1 MKQCLLA
8 MKDMRGNNG
17 QGMVYGFVTTGEDW
31 RMLSYDGTNFRM
43 TRKFNAMFDGMEED
57 KVRWM
62 KDYSILIE
70 CMLFALSD
78 GGFVKENVV
87 VGEEKV
93 SSLSFI
99 FGCSIAVADEGY
111 YRMKESEVSGDMDR
125 RFGFFSKVFIC
136 IGTRDVINEWE
147 KDFGTLSGGKE

>member
-1 MKQCLLA
+1 CLLA
-8 MKDMRGNNG
+8 MRDMRGNNG

-62 KDYSILIE
+62 KDYCIVVE

-78 GGFVKENVV
+78 GGIVKKDVV
-87 VGEEKV
+87 VGEEAV
-93 SSLSFI
+93 SSLSFS
-99 FGCSIAVADEGY
+99 FGCLIAVAYEGN
-111 YRMKESEVSGDMDR
+111 YRRKASDGRGDRDR
-125 RFGFFSKVFIC
+125 RFSFVQKYFFVSVQ
-136 IGTRDVINEWE
+136 GM
-147 KDFGTLSGGKE
+147 